1 MNRSEREQMEMTLP
15 ARGAAGPDE
24 SGDVPPAGAASDV
37 TFRLR
42 VSPAS
47 PAPERPPVPVAAP
60 EPLSAEERYED
71 LGCIGRGGMGE
82 VRRVRDRIMGRV
94 LAMKIQ
100 SSEARDATLDRARFL
115 AEARLT
121 AELQHPGIVPVHDCG
136 ALADGRLWFTM
147 KEVRGRTLGEV
158 LDELYAAGGGSLSPA
173 ALRRAVDTF
182 LRVCEAV
189 AYAHSRGVMH
199 RDLKPANVMIGEF
212 GEVLVM
218 DWGLARPAAPLRA
231 SPGAAGAADALE
243 AAPLTQP
250 GEVLGTLLYMAPEQA
265 RGEGDRLGAASDVY
279 ALGVV
284 LYEILAGRHPYGG
297 QLAAVWSALLTG
309 GLTPVEERAPHEV
322 PAELAAI
329 CARAMALAPEARHPD
344 AGALAADVRSWLDGA
359 RRRERALAI
368 VDKARAIQ
376 PEIATIRAR
385 ARALRAEAR
394 ALLDGLSSF
403 DPAEL
408 KARGW
413 RLEDEAEHL
422 EREASL
428 GQVEWMQLLRA
439 ALNEAPDLREA
450 HEALADHHAEELIEA
465 EQARD
470 ARGAARAEALLRQ
483 HDRGRHAVLL
493 AGDGALSLSTEPE
506 GAEASLYR
514 YVERDR
520 RLVPEHARELGPT
533 PLRGV
538 ALPRGSYLLKLRAP
552 GHHEARYPV
561 LIERGRPWDGVRPGG
576 RAPHPVRL
584 LRLGELGEDDLY
596 VPPGWFVSGG
606 DPDAGDS
613 LPRRRLWCDGFIV
626 RRHPVT
632 NAEYLAFLN
641 ALVATGREAEALE
654 CCPRLSLGRAAS
666 DAGPDSLRFERGDD
680 GRFRLGL
687 IPTDVQE
694 EPRMPVAF
702 VHWRAA
708 MRYAAWYAAETGAP
722 WRLLNELE
730 WEKAARGVD
739 GRCMPWGDFLE
750 PTWGCMLGSHEG
762 VAGRRPVD
770 DFPLDESPY
779 GLRGAAGNVRDWC
792 VNAWKR
798 EGTRTDEGIVLLD
811 PADDGDPDFRAARGG
826 AWSTSPNLCR
836 AAGRFAGKPGDRFG
850 GIGFRLARSA
860 PR

>member
-1 MNRSEREQMEMTLP
+1 MNRSQREEMERTQP
-15 ARGAAGPDE
+15 ACAPAAAGPGE
-24 SGDVPPAGAASDV
+24 TSPAGAASDV

-42 VSPAS
+42 VTPPSSSKPEPTPIS
-47 PAPERPPVPVAAP
+47 VTAPER
-60 EPLSAEERYED
+60 LSAEDRYED

-94 LAMKIQ
+94 LAMKVQ
-100 SSEARDATLDRARFL
+100 SPDARDAMPDRARFL

-121 AELQHPGIVPVHDCG
+121 AALQHPGIVPVHECG

-158 LDELYAAGGGSLSPA
+158 IAEMYAAGGGCLSPV
-173 ALRRAVDTF
+173 ALRRAIDTF

-218 DWGLARPAAPLRA
+218 DWGLARPAGAP
-231 SPGAAGAADALE
+231 PAAPAATDAADVIE

-265 RGEGDRLGAASDVY
+265 RGEADRLGAATDIY

-284 LYEILAGRHPYGG
+284 LYEILAGRHPYDGH
-297 QLAAVWSALLTG
+297 LAAVWSALLG
-309 GLTPVEERAPHEV
+309 GSLRPVEEVAPHEV

-329 CARAMALAPEARHPD
+329 CARAMALVPEARHPD
-344 AGALAADVRSWLDGA
+344 AGALAADIRSWLDGA

-368 VDKARAIQ
+368 VDRARAIQ
-376 PEIATIRAR
+376 PELEATRAR
-385 ARALRAEAR
+385 ARALRDEAR
-394 ALLDGLSSF
+394 AILDGLSSF
-403 DPAEL
+403 DPAER

-413 RLEDEAEHL
+413 RLEDEAERL
-422 EREASL
+422 EQAASL
-428 GQVEWMQLLRA
+428 GQVEWMQTLRS

-450 HEALADHHAEELIEA
+450 HEALADHYAAELAEAEE
-465 EQARD
+465 ARD
-470 ARGAARAEALLRQ
+470 PRGAARAEALLRQ

-493 AGDGALSLSTEPE
+493 AGDGELTLATVPA
-506 GAEASLYR
+506 GAEVSLHR

-520 RLVPEHARELGPT
+520 RLVPEPARELGPT
-533 PLRGV
+533 PLLGV
-538 ALPRGSYLLKLRAP
+538 TLPRGSYLLMLRAP
-552 GHHEARYPV
+552 GYHEARYPV
-561 LIERGRPWDGVRPGG
+561 LIERGRRWDGARPGEG
-576 RAPHPVRL
+576 APHPVRL
-584 LRLGELGEDDLY
+584 LRLGELGEDDVH
-596 VPPGWFVSGG
+596 VPAGWFLSGG

-613 LPRRRLWCDGFIV
+613 LPRRRLWCDGLIV

-641 ALVATGREAEALE
+641 ALVASGREAEALE

-666 DAGPDSLRFERGDD
+666 GSGPDSLRFERGGD
-680 GRFRLGL
+680 GSFRLGCM
-687 IPTDVQE
+687 PAHAQE
-694 EPRMPVAF
+694 EPRMPVSF

-750 PTWGCMLGSHEG
+750 PTWGCMLGSHED

-779 GLRGAAGNVRDWC
+779 GVRGAAGNVRDWC
-792 VNAWKR
+792 INAWKR
-798 EGTRTDEGIVLLD
+798 EGPRTEQGIVLLD
-811 PADDGDPDFRAARGG
+811 PAGDDDADFRAARGG

-836 AAGRFAGKPGDRFG
+836 AAGRFAGKPADHFG
-850 GIGFRLARSA
+850 MIGFRLARSL
-860 PR
+860 PG

>member
-1 MNRSEREQMEMTLP
+1 MNRSQREEMERTKTACAP
-15 ARGAAGPDE
+15 AAAEPGGA
-24 SGDVPPAGAASDV
+24 PPADAATDV

-42 VSPAS
+42 VTPAS
-47 PAPERPPVPVAAP
+47 PSSREPPPISVTAPER
-60 EPLSAEERYED
+60 LSAEERYED

-94 LAMKIQ
+94 LAMKVQ
-100 SSEARDATLDRARFL
+100 SAEACDATPDRARFL

-121 AELQHPGIVPVHDCG
+121 AALQHPGIVPVHDCG

-147 KEVRGRTLGEV
+147 KEVRGRTLGDVIAET
-158 LDELYAAGGGSLSPA
+158 YAAGGGSLSPV
-173 ALRRAVDTF
+173 ALRRAIDTF

-189 AYAHSRGVMH
+189 AYAHSRGVIH

-218 DWGLARPAAPLRA
+218 DWGLGRPAAPPLG
-231 SPGAAGAADALE
+231 SPGDAGGADVIE

-265 RGEGDRLGAASDVY
+265 RGEGDRLGAATDVY

-284 LYEILAGRHPYGG
+284 LYEILAGRHPYDGH
-297 QLAAVWSALLTG
+297 LAAVWSALLSG
-309 GLTPVEERAPHEV
+309 GLRPVEALAPHDV

-329 CARAMALAPEARHPD
+329 CARAMALAPEARYPD

-368 VDKARAIQ
+368 VEKARAIQ
-376 PEIATIRAR
+376 PELAATRAR
-385 ARALRAEAR
+385 ARALRDEAR
-394 ALLDGLSSF
+394 AILDGLSSF
-403 DPAEL
+403 DPAEQ

-413 RLEDEAEHL
+413 RLEDEAERL
-422 EREASL
+422 DRAASL
-428 GQVEWMQLLRA
+428 GELEWMQILRS

-450 HEALADHHAEELIEA
+450 HEALADHYAEELVEA
-465 EQARD
+465 EEARD
-470 ARGAARAEALLRQ
+470 ARAAARAEALLRQ

-493 AGDGALSLSTEPE
+493 AGDGALALATAPA
-506 GAEASLYR
+506 GAEVSLHR

-520 RLVPEHARELGPT
+520 RLAPEPARELGPA
-533 PLRGV
+533 PLEV
-538 ALPRGSYLLKLRAP
+538 TLPRGSYLLKLRAP
-552 GHHEARYPV
+552 GHHDASYPV
-561 LIERGRPWDGVRPGG
+561 LIERGRRWDGVRPGEA
-576 RAPHPVRL
+576 APRPVRL
-584 LRLGELGEDDLY
+584 LRLGELGEDDVY
-596 VPPGWFVSGG
+596 VPAGWFLSGG

-613 LPRRRLWCDGFIV
+613 LPRRRLWCDGFVV

-632 NAEYLAFLN
+632 NAEYLDFLN
-641 ALVATGREAEALE
+641 ALVAAGREDEALE
-654 CCPRLSLGRAAS
+654 CCPRLALGRAVPG
-666 DAGPDSLRFERGDD
+666 AGPDSLRFERCDD
-680 GRFRLGL
+680 GRFRLGC

-730 WEKAARGVD
+730 REKAARGVD

-750 PTWGCMLGSHEG
+750 PTWACMLGSHEG

-792 VNAWKR
+792 INAWKR
-798 EGTRTDEGIVLLD
+798 EGPRTEGGVVLLD
-811 PADDGDPDFRAARGG
+811 PADDADPDFRALRGG
-826 AWSTSPNLCR
+826 AWSTSPNFCR
-836 AAGRFAGKPGDRFG
+836 AAGRFASKPGDRFG
-850 GIGFRLARSA
+850 GMGFRLARSL
-860 PR
+860 PG

>member
-1 MNRSEREQMEMTLP
+1 MNRSQREEMERTKTACAP
-15 ARGAAGPDE
+15 AAAAAGGA
-24 SGDVPPAGAASDV
+24 SPADAATDV

-42 VSPAS
+42 VTPSSPS
-47 PAPERPPVPVAAP
+47 SREPPPISVTAPER
-60 EPLSAEERYED
+60 LSAEERYED

-100 SSEARDATLDRARFL
+100 STEACDATPDRARFL

-121 AELQHPGIVPVHDCG
+121 AALQHPGIVPVHDCG

-147 KEVRGRTLGEV
+147 KEVRGRTLGDVIAEM
-158 LDELYAAGGGSLSPA
+158 YAAGGGSLSPA
-173 ALRRAVDTF
+173 ALRRAIDTF

-189 AYAHSRGVMH
+189 AYAHSRGVIH

-218 DWGLARPAAPLRA
+218 DWGLGRPAAPALG
-231 SPGAAGAADALE
+231 SPAGADGADVIE

-265 RGEGDRLGAASDVY
+265 RGEGDRLGAAADVY

-284 LYEILAGRHPYGG
+284 LHEILAGRHPYDGH
-297 QLAAVWSALLTG
+297 LAAVWSALLSG
-309 GLTPVEERAPHEV
+309 GLRPVEALAPHEV

-329 CARAMALAPEARHPD
+329 CARAMALAPEARYPD

-368 VDKARAIQ
+368 VAKARAIQ
-376 PEIATIRAR
+376 PELAATRAR
-385 ARALRAEAR
+385 ARALRDEAR
-394 ALLDGLSSF
+394 AILDGLRSF
-403 DPAEL
+403 DPAEQ

-413 RLEDEAEHL
+413 RLEDEAERL
-422 EREASL
+422 DRAASL
-428 GQVEWMQLLRA
+428 GQIEWMQILRS

-450 HEALADHHAEELIEA
+450 HEALADHYAEELVEA
-465 EQARD
+465 EEARD
-470 ARGAARAEALLRQ
+470 ARAAARAEALLRQ

-493 AGDGALSLSTEPE
+493 AGDGALALTTDPA
-506 GAEASLYR
+506 GAEVSLLR

-520 RLVPEHARELGPT
+520 RLAPEPARELGPA
-533 PLRGV
+533 PLEV
-538 ALPRGSYLLKLRAP
+538 TLPRGSYLLKLRAP
-552 GHHEARYPV
+552 GHHEASYPV
-561 LIERGRPWDGVRPGG
+561 LIERGRRWDGVRPGEA
-576 RAPHPVRL
+576 APRPVRL
-584 LRLGELGEDDLY
+584 LRLGQLGEDDVY
-596 VPPGWFVSGG
+596 VPAGWFLAGG

-613 LPRRRLWCDGFIV
+613 LPRRRLWCDGFVV

-641 ALVATGREAEALE
+641 ALVAAGREDEAIE
-654 CCPRLSLGRAAS
+654 CCPRLALGRAVPG
-666 DAGPDSLRFERGDD
+666 AGPDSLRFERCDD
-680 GRFRLGL
+680 GRFRLGC

-730 WEKAARGVD
+730 REKAARGVD
-739 GRCMPWGDFLE
+739 GRCVPWGDFLE
-750 PTWGCMLGSHEG
+750 PTWACMLGSHEG

-792 VNAWKR
+792 INAWKR
-798 EGTRTDEGIVLLD
+798 EGPRTEQGVVLLD

-826 AWSTSPNLCR
+826 AWSTSPNFCR
-836 AAGRFAGKPGDRFG
+836 AAGRFASKPGDRFG
-850 GIGFRLARSA
+850 GMGFRLARSL
-860 PR
+860 PG

>member
-1 MNRSEREQMEMTLP
+1 MNRSQREELDRTLT
-15 ARGAAGPDE
+15 ACA
-24 SGDVPPAGAASDV
+24 PAGTGDAQPADAASDV

-42 VSPAS
+42 VTPPSPSSREPAPIS
-47 PAPERPPVPVAAP
+47 VTAPER
-60 EPLSAEERYED
+60 LSAEERYED

-94 LAMKIQ
+94 LAMKVQ
-100 SSEARDATLDRARFL
+100 STETRDATPDRARFL

-121 AELQHPGIVPVHDCG
+121 AALQHPGIVPVHDCG

-147 KEVRGRTLGEV
+147 KEVRGRTLGDVVAEM
-158 LDELYAAGGGSLSPA
+158 YAAGGGSLSPV

-189 AYAHSRGVMH
+189 AYAHSRGVIH
-199 RDLKPANVMIGEF
+199 RDLKPANIMIGEF

-218 DWGLARPAAPLRA
+218 DWGLGRPAAP
-231 SPGAAGAADALE
+231 PGEPAVAEGADAIE

-265 RGEGDRLGAASDVY
+265 RGEGDRLGAATDVY

-284 LYEILAGRHPYGG
+284 LYEILAGRHPYDGH
-297 QLAAVWSALLTG
+297 LAAVWSALLSG
-309 GLTPVEERAPHEV
+309 GLRPVEAIAPHEV

-329 CARAMALAPEARHPD
+329 CARAMALAAEARYPD

-368 VDKARAIQ
+368 VEKARAIR
-376 PEIATIRAR
+376 PELAATRAR
-385 ARALRAEAR
+385 ARALRDEAR
-394 ALLDGLSSF
+394 AILDGLSSF
-403 DPAEL
+403 DPAEQ

-413 RLEDEAEHL
+413 RLEDEAERL
-422 EREASL
+422 DQAASL
-428 GQVEWMQLLRA
+428 RQLEWMQILRS

-450 HEALADHHAEELIEA
+450 HEALADHYAEELVEA
-465 EQARD
+465 EEARD
-470 ARGAARAEALLRQ
+470 PRAAARAEALLRQ

-493 AGDGALSLSTEPE
+493 AGDGALALTTDPA
-506 GAEASLYR
+506 GAEVSLHR

-520 RLVPEHARELGPT
+520 RLVPEPVRELGPA
-533 PLRGV
+533 PIDV
-538 ALPRGSYLLKLRAP
+538 SLPRGSYLLRLRAP
-552 GHHEARYPV
+552 GHHEASYPV
-561 LIERGRPWDGVRPGG
+561 LIERGRRWDVFRPGET
-576 RAPHPVRL
+576 APRPVRL
-584 LRLGELGEDDLY
+584 LRLGDLGDDDVY
-596 VPPGWFVSGG
+596 VPAGWFVCGG

-641 ALVATGREAEALE
+641 ALVASGREAEAIA
-654 CCPRLSLGRAAS
+654 CCPRLSLGRAAPGS
-666 DAGPDSLRFERGDD
+666 GPDSLRFERCDD
-680 GRFRLGL
+680 GTFRLGC

-694 EPRMPVAF
+694 HPRMPVAF
-702 VHWRAA
+702 VHWHAA

-750 PTWGCMLGSHEG
+750 PTWACMLGSHED

-770 DFPLDESPY
+770 DFPLDESPH

-792 VNAWKR
+792 INAWKR
-798 EGTRTDEGIVLLD
+798 EGPRTEGGVVLLD
-811 PADDGDPDFRAARGG
+811 PADDGDPDFRVARGG
-826 AWSTSPNLCR
+826 AWSTSPNFCR
-836 AAGRFAGKPGDRFG
+836 AAGRFASKPGDRFG
-850 GIGFRLARSA
+850 GMGFRLARSL
-860 PR
+860 PG

>member
-1 MNRSEREQMEMTLP
+1 MSLSEREQMALTQP
-15 ARGAAGPDE
+15 ACGAPASGE
-24 SGDVPPAGAASDV
+24 SGSAPPAGAASDV

-42 VSPAS
+42 ETPCATAPELPPISVT
-47 PAPERPPVPVAAP
+47 APER
-60 EPLSAEERYED
+60 LSAEERYED

-82 VRRVRDRIMGRV
+82 VRRVRDRILGRV

-100 SSEARDATLDRARFL
+100 SSETRDATPDRARFL

-121 AELQHPGIVPVHDCG
+121 AALQHPGIVPVHECG
-136 ALADGRLWFTM
+136 ELADGRLWFTM

-158 LDELYAAGGGSLSPA
+158 IAEAYAAGGGSLSPA

-218 DWGLARPAAPLRA
+218 DWGLARPSAPLRG
-231 SPGAAGAADALE
+231 SPGAAGAADVIE

-297 QLAAVWSALLTG
+297 QPAAIWGALLTG
-309 GLTPVEERAPHEV
+309 GLRPVEASAPHEV

-329 CARAMALAPEARHPD
+329 CARAMALAPEARTPD

-368 VDKARAIQ
+368 VDHARAIR
-376 PEIATIRAR
+376 PEIEATRAR
-385 ARALRAEAR
+385 ARALRDEAR
-394 ALLDGLSSF
+394 AILDGLSSF
-403 DPAEL
+403 DPAER

-413 RLEDEAEHL
+413 RLEDEAERL

-428 GQVEWMQLLRA
+428 GQVEWMQVLRS

-450 HEALADHHAEELIEA
+450 HEALADHYAEELAQA
-465 EQARD
+465 EEARD
-470 ARGAARAEALLRQ
+470 PRGAARAEALLRQ

-493 AGDGALSLSTEPE
+493 AGDGALTLATVPAGARVSLH
-506 GAEASLYR
+506 R

-520 RLVPEHARELGPT
+520 RLVPELARELGPT
-533 PLRGV
+533 PLLEV
-538 ALPRGSYLLKLRAP
+538 ALPRGSYLLTLRAP
-552 GHHEARYPV
+552 GYHDAWYPV
-561 LIERGRPWDGVRPGG
+561 LIERGRRWDGVRPGG
-576 RAPHPVRL
+576 EGAQPVRL

-596 VPPGWFVSGG
+596 VPAGWFLAGG

-613 LPRRRLWCDGFIV
+613 LPRTRLWCDGFIV

-641 ALVATGREAEALE
+641 ALVASGREAEALE

-666 DAGPDSLRFERGDD
+666 GSSPDSLRFERADD
-680 GRFRLGL
+680 GRFRLGC
-687 IPTDVQE
+687 IQTDVQE

-708 MRYAAWYAAETGAP
+708 MRYAAWYAAVTGAP

-770 DFPLDESPY
+770 DFPQDESPY

-792 VNAWKR
+792 INAWKR
-798 EGTRTDEGIVLLD
+798 EGPRTEAGVVLLD
-811 PADDGDPDFRAARGG
+811 PADDGDADFRAARGG

-850 GIGFRLARSA
+850 GIGFRLARPA
-860 PR
+860 PG

>member
-1 MNRSEREQMEMTLP
+1 MNRSQREEMERTQTACAP
-15 ARGAAGPDE
+15 AAADPGGA
-24 SGDVPPAGAASDV
+24 PPADAPTDV

-42 VSPAS
+42 VTPAS
-47 PAPERPPVPVAAP
+47 PSSREPPPISVTAPER
-60 EPLSAEERYED
+60 LTAEERYED

-94 LAMKIQ
+94 LAMKVQ
-100 SSEARDATLDRARFL
+100 STEACDATPDRARFL

-121 AELQHPGIVPVHDCG
+121 AALQHPGIVPVHDCG

-147 KEVRGRTLGEV
+147 KEVRGRTLGDVIAEM
-158 LDELYAAGGGSLSPA
+158 YAAGGGSLSPV
-173 ALRRAVDTF
+173 ALRRAIDTF

-189 AYAHSRGVMH
+189 AYAHSRGVIH

-218 DWGLARPAAPLRA
+218 DWGLGRPAAPPLG
-231 SPGAAGAADALE
+231 SPAEAGGADVIE

-265 RGEGDRLGAASDVY
+265 RGEGDRLGAATDVY

-284 LYEILAGRHPYGG
+284 LYEILAGRHPYDGH
-297 QLAAVWSALLTG
+297 LAAVWSALLSG
-309 GLTPVEERAPHEV
+309 GLRPVEALAPHEV
-322 PAELAAI
+322 PAELAAL
-329 CARAMALAPEARHPD
+329 CARAMALAPEARYPD

-359 RRRERALAI
+359 RRRERALAT
-368 VDKARAIQ
+368 VEKARAIQ
-376 PEIATIRAR
+376 PELAATRAR
-385 ARALRAEAR
+385 ARALRDEAR
-394 ALLDGLSSF
+394 AILDGLSSF
-403 DPAEL
+403 DPAEQ

-413 RLEDEAEHL
+413 RLEDEAERL
-422 EREASL
+422 DRAASL
-428 GQVEWMQLLRA
+428 GELEWMQILRS

-450 HEALADHHAEELIEA
+450 HEALADHYAEELVEA
-465 EQARD
+465 EEARD
-470 ARGAARAEALLRQ
+470 ARAAARAEALLRQ

-493 AGDGALSLSTEPE
+493 AGDGALALATAPA
-506 GAEASLYR
+506 GAEVSLHR

-520 RLVPEHARELGPT
+520 RLVPEPARELGPA
-533 PLRGV
+533 PLEV
-538 ALPRGSYLLKLRAP
+538 TLPRGSYLLKLRAP
-552 GHHEARYPV
+552 GHHDASYPV
-561 LIERGRPWDGVRPGG
+561 LIERGRRWDGVRPGEA
-576 RAPHPVRL
+576 APRPVRL
-584 LRLGELGEDDLY
+584 LRLGELGEDDVY
-596 VPPGWFVSGG
+596 VPAGWFLAGG

-613 LPRRRLWCDGFIV
+613 LPRRRLWCDGFVV

-632 NAEYLAFLN
+632 NAEYLDFLN
-641 ALVATGREAEALE
+641 ALVEAGREGEALE
-654 CCPRLSLGRAAS
+654 CCPRLALGRAVPG
-666 DAGPDSLRFERGDD
+666 AGPDSLRFERCDD
-680 GRFRLGL
+680 GRFRLGC

-730 WEKAARGVD
+730 REKAARGVD

-750 PTWGCMLGSHEG
+750 PTWACMLGSHEG

-770 DFPLDESPY
+770 EFPLDESPY

-792 VNAWKR
+792 INAWKR
-798 EGTRTDEGIVLLD
+798 EGPRTEGGVVLLD
-811 PADDGDPDFRAARGG
+811 PADDADPDFRALRGG
-826 AWSTSPNLCR
+826 AWSTSPNFCR
-836 AAGRFAGKPGDRFG
+836 AAGRFASKPGDRFG
-850 GIGFRLARSA
+850 GMGFRLARSLLD
-860 PR
+860 

>member
-1 MNRSEREQMEMTLP
+1 MNRSQREEMERTLTACVP
-15 ARGAAGPDE
+15 GEAGDA
-24 SGDVPPAGAASDV
+24 PPACAASDV

-42 VSPAS
+42 ETPPSPSS
-47 PAPERPPVPVAAP
+47 PEPSPISVTAPER
-60 EPLSAEERYED
+60 LSAEERYED

-100 SSEARDATLDRARFL
+100 SAEARDAMPDRARFL

-121 AELQHPGIVPVHDCG
+121 ATLQHPGIVPVHDCG

-147 KEVRGRTLGEV
+147 KEVRGRTLGDVIAEM
-158 LDELYAAGGGSLSPA
+158 YAAGGGRLSPV
-173 ALRRAVDTF
+173 ALRRAIDTF

-189 AYAHSRGVMH
+189 AYAHSRGVIH
-199 RDLKPANVMIGEF
+199 RDLKPANVMLGEF

-218 DWGLARPAAPLRA
+218 DWGLARPAPSPAAPR
-231 SPGAAGAADALE
+231 PDDGADVIE

-265 RGEGDRLGAASDVY
+265 RGEGDRLAAATDVY

-284 LYEILAGRHPYGG
+284 LYEILAGRHPYDGH
-297 QLAAVWSALLTG
+297 LAAVWSALLSG
-309 GLTPVEERAPHEV
+309 GLRPVEAMAPHDV

-329 CARAMALAPEARHPD
+329 CARAMALAPEARYPD

-368 VDKARAIQ
+368 VEKAGAIR
-376 PEIATIRAR
+376 PELAATRAR
-385 ARALRAEAR
+385 ARALRDEAR
-394 ALLDGLSSF
+394 AILDGLSSF
-403 DPAEL
+403 DPAEQ

-413 RLEDEAEHL
+413 RLEDEAERL
-422 EREASL
+422 EQAALLRQL
-428 GQVEWMQLLRA
+428 EWMQILRS
-439 ALNEAPDLREA
+439 ALNEVSDLPEA
-450 HEALADHHAEELIEA
+450 HDALADHYAEELVEA
-465 EQARD
+465 EEARD
-470 ARGAARAEALLRQ
+470 ARAAARAEALLRQ

-493 AGDGALSLSTEPE
+493 AGDGALALATDPA
-506 GAEASLYR
+506 GAEVSLRR

-520 RLVPEHARELGPT
+520 RLVPEPARELGPA
-533 PLRGV
+533 PIELS
-538 ALPRGSYLLKLRAP
+538 LPRGTYLLTLRAP
-552 GHHEARYPV
+552 GYHDAAYPV
-561 LIERGRPWDGVRPGG
+561 LIERGRRWDAVRPGEA
-576 RAPHPVRL
+576 APRPVRL
-584 LRLGELGEDDLY
+584 LRRGELGDDDVY
-596 VPPGWFVSGG
+596 VPAGWFIAGG

-613 LPRRRLWCDGFIV
+613 LPRRRLWCDGFVV

-641 ALVATGREAEALE
+641 ALVASGREDEALD
-654 CCPRLSLGRAAS
+654 CCPRLSLGRAAPG
-666 DAGPDSLRFERGDD
+666 AGPDSLRFERCED
-680 GRFRLGL
+680 GRFRLGC

-708 MRYAAWYAAETGAP
+708 MRYAAWYAEETGAP

-750 PTWGCMLGSHEG
+750 PTWACMLGSHEG

-779 GLRGAAGNVRDWC
+779 GMRGAAGNVRDWC
-792 VNAWKR
+792 INAWKR
-798 EGTRTDEGIVLLD
+798 EGPRTEGGVVLLD
-811 PADDGDPDFRAARGG
+811 PADDDDPDFRTARGG
-826 AWSTSPNLCR
+826 AWSTSPNFCR
-836 AAGRFAGKPGDRFG
+836 AAARFASKPGDRFG
-850 GIGFRLARSA
+850 GMGFRLARSL
-860 PR
+860 PG

>member
-1 MNRSEREQMEMTLP
+1 MSRSERDLDLTLP
-15 ARGAAGPDE
+15 VRAAPDAAGAAAA
-24 SGDVPPAGAASDV
+24 PPAGTASDV

-42 VSPAS
+42 VSPS
-47 PAPERPPVPVAAP
+47 APEPESEPVPVTLP
-60 EPLSAEERYED
+60 DRLSAEDRYED

-100 SSEARDATLDRARFL
+100 SPEAHDATADRARFL

-121 AELQHPGIVPVHDCG
+121 AALQHPGIVPVHDCG

-147 KEVRGRTLGEV
+147 KEVRGRTLGDVIAEM
-158 LDELYAAGGGSLSPA
+158 YTAGGGSLSPV
-173 ALRRAVDTF
+173 ALRRAIDTF

-218 DWGLARPAAPLRA
+218 DWGLARPAAPLA
-231 SPGAAGAADALE
+231 PAGDDGAADALE
-243 AAPLTQP
+243 AVEAAPLTRP

-265 RGEGDRLGAASDVY
+265 CGEGDRLGAACDVY

-297 QLAAVWSALLTG
+297 HVGAVWGALFG
-309 GLTPVEERAPHEV
+309 GEIAPVEERAPHEL

-329 CARAMALAPEARHPD
+329 CARAMARAPGDRYPD

-368 VDKARAIQ
+368 VDRARAIQ
-376 PEIATIRAR
+376 PAIEATRAR
-385 ARALRAEAR
+385 ARALRGEAR
-394 ALLDGLSSF
+394 AALGGLRSF
-403 DPAEL
+403 DAAER

-413 RLEDEAEHL
+413 RLEDEAERL

-428 GQVEWMQLLRA
+428 GRVEWMQILRS
-439 ALNEAPDLREA
+439 ALNEAPDLAEA
-450 HEALADHHAEELIEA
+450 HEALADHYADELVEAEE
-465 EQARD
+465 ARD

-483 HDRGRHAVLL
+483 HDRGQHVVLL
-493 AGDGALSLSTEPE
+493 AGDGELTLATAPA
-506 GAEASLYR
+506 GAEVSLHR
-514 YVERDR
+514 DVERDR
-520 RLVPEHARELGPT
+520 RLVPEHVRELGPT
-533 PLRGV
+533 PLVGV
-538 ALPRGSYLLKLRAP
+538 ALPRGSYLLTLRAP
-552 GHHEARYPV
+552 GYHEARYPV
-561 LIERGRPWDGVRPGG
+561 LIERGRRWDGVRPGG
-576 RAPHPVRL
+576 SAPHPVRL

-596 VPPGWFVSGG
+596 VPAGWFLSGG
-606 DPDAGDS
+606 DPDAADS

-641 ALVATGREAEALE
+641 ALVASGQEAEALE

-666 DAGPDSLRFERGDD
+666 GPGSLRFERGED
-680 GRFRLGL
+680 GRFRLGAT
-687 IPTDVQE
+687 PTDVQE
-694 EPRMPVAF
+694 EPNMPVAF

-708 MRYAAWYAAETGAP
+708 MRYAAWYAAATGAP

-739 GRCMPWGDFLE
+739 GRLMPWGDFLE

-770 DFPLDESPY
+770 DFPTDESPY

-792 VNAWKR
+792 INAWKH
-798 EGTRTDEGIVLLD
+798 EGPRIEGGVVVLD
-811 PADDGDPDFRAARGG
+811 AAGDDDTEFRAARGG

-836 AAGRFAGKPGDRFG
+836 LAGRLAGKPGDRFG
-850 GIGFRLARSA
+850 GIGIRLSRSL
-860 PR
+860 PG